1 MGEIL
6 SNKTENKSFRF
17 INVKFIKSASK
28 KEEFIDD
35 ELPQVAIVGRSNVGK
50 SSLINLLTNNSKM
63 AKTSSMPGRTRL
75 VNYFNVNNQMY
86 MVDLPGYGFAKASK
100 NLTSAWDKVM
110 NDYFTDNEKL
120 KLVLV
125 LIDSRIL
132 PTDLDMQM
140 MDYLAE
146 HEIPA
151 LIVMTK
157 TDKLNRSE
165 TNLNKDKI
173 SKMLRYNKEL
183 IIPTSTLKRVGVE
196 EISNKINAYLN

>member
-1 MGEIL
+1 MCY
-6 SNKTENKSFRF
+6 NNNMRF

-28 KEEFIDD
+28 KDEFIVD

-75 VNYFNVNNQMY
+75 VNYFNVNNEMY
-86 MVDLPGYGFAKASK
+86 LVDLPGYGFAKASK
-100 NLTSAWDKVM
+100 NLTSAWDSVM

-132 PTDLDMQM
+132 PTELDMQM

-151 LIVMTK
+151 LIIMTK

-173 SKMLRYNKEL
+173 SKMMRYNKDL
-183 IIPTSTLKRVGVE
+183 IIPTSTLKKVGVE
-196 EISNKINAYLN
+196 DIAIKVDNYLK

>member
-1 MGEIL
+1 MRFIPKEQNEIRRI
-6 SNKTENKSFRF
+6 RF

-28 KEEFIDD
+28 KDEFIID

-75 VNYFNVNNQMY
+75 VNYFNVNNEMY
-86 MVDLPGYGFAKASK
+86 LVDLPGYGFAKASK
-100 NLTSAWDKVM
+100 NLTSAWDSVM

-132 PTDLDMQM
+132 PTELDIQM

-165 TNLNKDKI
+165 INLNKDKI
-173 SKMLRYNKEL
+173 SKMLRYNKDL

-196 EISNKINAYLN
+196 EIASKIDNYL

>member
-1 MGEIL
+1 M
-6 SNKTENKSFRF
+6 RF

-28 KEEFIDD
+28 KEEFIIDD
-35 ELPQVAIVGRSNVGK
+35 LPQIAIVGRSNVGK

-75 VNYFNVNNQMY
+75 VNYFDINNQCY
-86 MVDLPGYGFAKASK
+86 LVDLPGYGFAKASK
-100 NLTSAWDKVM
+100 NLTSAWDSVM
-110 NDYFTDNEKL
+110 NDYFVDNEKL

-125 LIDSRIL
+125 LIDSRL
-132 PTDLDMQM
+132 NPTELDIQM
-140 MDYLAE
+140 LDYLAE

-165 TNLNKDKI
+165 INLNKDKI
-173 SKMLRYNKEL
+173 SKQLRYNKDL
-183 IIPTSTLKRVGVE
+183 IIPTSTLKKVGVE
-196 EISNKINAYLN
+196 DIAKKIDDYLK

>member
-1 MGEIL
+1 MRFIPKEQNEIRRI
-6 SNKTENKSFRF
+6 RF

-28 KEEFIDD
+28 KDEFIVD

-75 VNYFNVNNQMY
+75 VNYFNVNNEMY
-86 MVDLPGYGFAKASK
+86 LVDLPGYGFAKASK
-100 NLTSAWDKVM
+100 NLTSAWDNVM

-132 PTDLDMQM
+132 PTELDMQM

-165 TNLNKDKI
+165 INLNKDKI
-173 SKMLRYNKEL
+173 SKMLRYNKDL

-196 EISNKINAYLN
+196 EIASKIDNYL